1 MTYYHAGLLLSFF
14 IIAYMITV
22 DRNVAY
28 FLILNLKLLRI
39 NLERLKFMI
48 IYHPK
53 NPITN
58 FVMRLRY
65 AKLTKELMK
74 ANSQTVHSD

>member
-1 MTYYHAGLLLSFF
+1 
-14 IIAYMITV
+14 MITV